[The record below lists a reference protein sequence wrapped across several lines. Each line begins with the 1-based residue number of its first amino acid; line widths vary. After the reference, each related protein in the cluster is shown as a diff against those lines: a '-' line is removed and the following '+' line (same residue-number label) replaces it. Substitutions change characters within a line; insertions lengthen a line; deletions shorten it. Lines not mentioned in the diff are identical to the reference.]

1 MRLQK
6 IKTFKV
12 VFMKVPSIR
21 PIRTEPAQLAE
32 QIVHTW
38 YEPFEINVPSGYI
51 MMTVTEILPE
61 TIIINDEK
69 TVHKVN

>member
-1 MRLQK
+1 MRLQN

-32 QIVHTW
+32 QIIHTW
-38 YEPFEINVPSGYI
+38 YEPFDIQVPTGYI
-51 MMTVTEILPE
+51 MMTVTEQLNE
-61 TIIINDEK
+61 IIITSDEK
-69 TVHKVN
+69 TLHKVN